1 MIVQKNIF
9 ATILS
14 YLQNQV
20 ISEIVDEVPM
30 SSLNNL
36 VTKLVQICLILAI
49 N

>member
-20 ISEIVDEVPM
+20 ISEIVDEVIFEQSGYKTGPNM
-30 SSLNNL
+30 FDFSY
-36 VTKLVQICLILAI
+36 Q
-49 N
+49 